1 MSAEKT
7 TLLRAF
13 NNQFFDFL
21 DEVIRIFPENREIKD
36 AKTTFE
42 IIKKANP
49 TAIAKAWQY
58 YVYEKYKEVIGQGNL
73 DFFFEKDY
81 SDDLVNMTNA
91 NEIMKTIDIIRG
103 PIKTMTAESKSAA
116 IEYIKILCKL
126 SDLYTN
132 LQK

>member
-21 DEVIRIFPENREIKD
+21 SEIIRIFPENREIKD
-36 AKTTFE
+36 ARTTFE
-42 IIKKANP
+42 LIKKANP
-49 TAIAKAWQY
+49 TAIIKVWQI
-58 YVYEKYKEVIGQGNL
+58 YVYEKYKDVIETGNL

-81 SDDLVNMTNA
+81 SEDLVNMANA

-103 PIKTMTAESKSAA
+103 PIKSMSVENKATSL
-116 IEYIKILCKL
+116 EYIKILCKL
-126 SDLYTN
+126 SNVYSSFS
-132 LQK
+132 K

>member
-13 NNQFFDFL
+13 NNQFFDFI

-58 YVYEKYKEVIGQGNL
+58 YVYEKYKEVIDQGNL

-81 SDDLVNMTNA
+81 ADDLVYMSNA
-91 NEIMKTIDIIRG
+91 KEIMKTIDVIRG
-103 PIKTMTAESKSAA
+103 PIRLLSDESKSATL
-116 IEYIKILCKL
+116 EYITILCKL
-126 SDLYTN
+126 SNLYSN
-132 LQK
+132 YQK